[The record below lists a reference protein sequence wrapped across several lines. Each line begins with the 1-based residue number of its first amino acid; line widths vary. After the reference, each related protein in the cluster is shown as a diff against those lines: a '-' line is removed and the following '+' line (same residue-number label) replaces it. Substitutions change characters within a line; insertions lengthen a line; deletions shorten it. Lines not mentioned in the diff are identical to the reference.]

1 MWITFLLP
9 FSLIFYYS
17 PFYFFST
24 PTLFFPHLKTY
35 FSTVILQN
43 YVILTYSTFCVVLF
57 FSYNFFLYLVF

>member
-9 FSLIFYYS
+9 FSLIFEDS
-17 PFYFFST
+17 PFYFFVHT
-24 PTLFFPHLKTY
+24 HPL

-43 YVILTYSTFCVVLF
+43 YVILTYSTFCVELF